1 MSKQKSMEKPLDHNY
16 ASDRE
21 FGAQLMQ
28 NLLQIWQSVRA
39 QRQQREEVWQ
49 KSYRAWSVDT
59 TDTDKN
65 YEGIADLKVPQLRKE
80 VETMSR
86 RIYKGLLP
94 DDYLRA
100 EPATGFAKQ
109 ELITVNTQVVRHYY
123 DNVMQI
129 KKVLYPWVKQ
139 KVILGTSPIRQFWEK
154 RENEM
159 FYRKRTPYEDKKGV
173 IRFKAVPTQ
182 ENVVLYNAPKL
193 RSEDLFN
200 TWVYPHN
207 ALTPED
213 IEIHF
218 SRYKV
223 KKTDLEK
230 KAKLGMCFGFDELKD
245 QGKQV
250 DHVDQEAQERLAQ
263 FADSG
268 EFQSLQGNDYFDVL
282 EIWCLLELPGSDRP
296 VSCVVEIVNYGM
308 CTRIQRNPYWHQ
320 QAPLDYGRFIIPPPG
335 EFYGRGLPEA
345 TLSLQH
351 QLDDTMN
358 QTMDATTLAL
368 NNITIINP
376 AYAPNAE
383 SFEVEPGATWWADPA
398 AVKQFQFP
406 DLSDSGY
413 KSAGIIRGWISELS
427 DNQPQLPDPISGKA
441 RSTGQAAMAVSEWQ
455 TDLFCFID
463 FLSVEAL
470 GSMAHKTHSLLQ
482 QFLSEDDVIRVSGK
496 YADTWINRVVTPQD
510 ICGHYKFKWVG
521 ALQIETQSIKTQQ
534 MLNFLQVYQRLPQ
547 EAQAEVKMR
556 WTNYV
561 IKLMRDGFLIKD
573 VENIVETEQMTA
585 SAEPDLEERI
595 LKLGGDIAVVKSDDD
610 DLHLQVHEAAHAADR
625 DKLTRAYRAAHMEEH
640 RKQKQ
645 QKILE
650 ARQVAMQMQAL
661 AAGGA
666 GGKPPG
672 APGAQEGNQ
681 GQIPTA
687 TSQENLNRGQKI
699 GTGAD
704 GY

>member
-1 MSKQKSMEKPLDHNY
+1 MSKKLDHNY
-16 ASDRE
+16 ASDQVFAE
-21 FGAQLMQ
+21 NLMA
-28 NLLQIWQSVRA
+28 NLLQIWKSVKS
-39 QRQQREEVWQ
+39 QREYREEIWQ
-49 KSYRAWSVDT
+49 KSYRAWSIDT
-59 TDTDKN
+59 TETDKN
-65 YEGIADLKVPQLRKE
+65 YDGIADLKVPQLRKE

-109 ELITVNTQVVRHYY
+109 ELIMINTQVVRHYY

-129 KKVLYPWVKQ
+129 KKALYPWVKQ
-139 KVILGTSPIRQFWEK
+139 KVILGTSPIRQFWDK
-154 RENEM
+154 KTNEM
-159 FYRKRTPYEDKKGV
+159 FYRKRVPYEGKNGE
-173 IRFKAVPTQ
+173 ILFKAQPVK
-182 ENVVLYNAPKL
+182 EDVVLYNAPKL
-193 RSEDLFN
+193 RAEDLFN

-207 ALTPED
+207 ALTPDD

-223 KKTDLEK
+223 KKSDLQT
-230 KAKLGMCFGFDELKD
+230 KAKQGMCFGFDEIKD
-245 QGKQV
+245 QGKQITHA
-250 DHVDQEAQERLAQ
+250 DEEAQERLAQ

-268 EFQSLQGNDYFDVL
+268 EYQSLQGNDYFDIL

-296 VSCVVEIVNYGM
+296 VSCVVEIVNEGK

-345 TLSLQH
+345 AISLQH

-368 NNITIINP
+368 NNITIVNP

-398 AVKQFQFP
+398 AVKQFVFP
-406 DLSDSGY
+406 DLTDSGY
-413 KSAGIIRGWISELS
+413 KAAGTLRNWISELS
-427 DNQPQLPDPISGKA
+427 DNQPQLPDPIAGKA

-470 GSMAHKTHSLLQ
+470 ASIAHKTHSLLQ
-482 QFLSEDDVIRVSGK
+482 QFLEEDDVIRVSGK
-496 YADTWINRVVTPQD
+496 YADTWIQRVVTPQD
-510 ICGHYKFKWVG
+510 LVGRYKFKWVG

-534 MLNFLQVYQRLPQ
+534 MLNFLQVYQNLPP

-556 WTNYV
+556 WQNYV

-573 VENIVETEQMTA
+573 VENIVETDQMTA
-585 SAEPDLEERI
+585 STEPLLEEKI
-595 LKLGGDIAVVKSDDD
+595 LSLGGEICVVKSDDD
-610 DLHLQVHEAAHAADR
+610 ALHLVVHERAHGAD
-625 DKLTRAYRAAHMEEH
+625 KNALTKALRAKHMEEH
-640 RKQKQ
+640 RKQQEK
-645 QKILE
+645 KALE
-650 ARQVAMQMQAL
+650 ARQVEMQMQAL
-661 AAGGA
+661 QAMGPQGG
-666 GGKPPG
+666 GQPG
-672 APGAQEGNQ
+672 NP

-687 TSQENLNRGQKI
+687 TSQENLNRGQKVS
-699 GTGAD
+699 TGAG